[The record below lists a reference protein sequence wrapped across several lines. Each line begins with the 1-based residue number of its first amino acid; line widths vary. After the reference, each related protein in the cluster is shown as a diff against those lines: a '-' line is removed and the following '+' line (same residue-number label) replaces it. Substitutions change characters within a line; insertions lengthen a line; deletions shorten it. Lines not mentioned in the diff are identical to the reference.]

1 MAKLKHGEHGDGTD
15 IVGVTTAR
23 RMLAQMKSK
32 SMPDVADAWVLAQLT
47 SQIEAFNAP
56 LRAAATLSAA
66 IKEHLLGPG
75 IEKDARVGG
84 RVALQLLEAAKARSG
99 ISSTTQLLEYALA
112 KVAIEDDFGEFLVS
126 QAGTV
131 DADLDLEF

>member
-126 QAGTV
+126 QVGTI